1 MKHFFRL
8 LIILVLQMNFLFAQT
23 EKSLTIKYYCTN
35 WGMTDTWADFCKKVK
50 EAGYDGV
57 ETWLPGNQ
65 AERTAMLEA
74 LKENGLSLGLLSG
87 GGGNDYA
94 TYYTSFVN
102 NLKEAIKL
110 MPDYIYCST
119 GMEYHS
125 LYKNL
130 KLTYL

>member
-23 EKSLTIKYYCTN
+23 EKSLTIQYYCTN
-35 WGMTDTWADFCKKVK
+35 RGMTDTWADFCKKVK

-57 ETWLPGNQ
+57 ETWLAGRQ

-87 GGGNDYA
+87 GGGNDYDSIA
-94 TYYTSFVN
+94 LLGLIFYS
-102 NLKEAIKL
+102 I
-110 MPDYIYCST
+110 
-119 GMEYHS
+119 
-125 LYKNL
+125 
-130 KLTYL
+130 